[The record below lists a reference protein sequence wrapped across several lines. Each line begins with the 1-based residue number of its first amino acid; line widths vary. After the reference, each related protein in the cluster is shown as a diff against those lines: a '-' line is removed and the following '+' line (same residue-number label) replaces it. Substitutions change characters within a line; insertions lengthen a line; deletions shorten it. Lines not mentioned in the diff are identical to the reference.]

1 MTHLEARAH
10 AASLSSPQFW
20 DCCTTHVRLLY
31 QGLQGRQNGGAAAEP
46 PSEPAQGA
54 VADPKLILDW
64 KGDPMVI
71 NPNDN
76 MPFF

>member
-1 MTHLEARAH
+1 MQLPQ
-10 AASLSSPQFW
+10 AAYCFGI
-20 DCCTTHVRLLY
+20 CCTIHLRPLQ
-31 QGLQGRQNGGAAAEP
+31 QGSQGRPRSGAAAEQ